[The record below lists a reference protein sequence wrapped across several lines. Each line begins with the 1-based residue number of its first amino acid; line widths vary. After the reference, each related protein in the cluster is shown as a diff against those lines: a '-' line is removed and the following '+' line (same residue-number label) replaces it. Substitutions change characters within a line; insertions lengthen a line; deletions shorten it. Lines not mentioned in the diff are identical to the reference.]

1 MNHEIYQRVM
11 EQYRLQRDRNAA
23 EEERRRQE
31 IAREHP
37 ELAALCRER
46 HEMILNGIRRML
58 GGRGNEN
65 ADLEERMN
73 ACNAR
78 IREALRENGYPEN
91 YLEPV
96 YRCEK
101 CRDTGYVGEKVREM
115 CPCLKAALSRENAG
129 PAREESFER
138 FDAGF
143 FPDTPLE
150 EIPKY
155 TQRAYMKV
163 TRDACE
169 KFADR
174 YPEGGKINL
183 LLHGKSGLGKT
194 YLARCVAGRLM
205 ERGFSVRF
213 VTAFRLLDDL
223 RQDYFRPEGVT
234 AEYMDTDFLIID
246 DLGIEPLFDKITVE
260 LILNVLN
267 ERLSRGKGTAIS
279 TNLERV
285 ELKERYTE
293 RFTSRFL
300 APATC
305 LDLTFRGRDMR
316 LFAGVKGE

>member
-1 MNHEIYQRVM
+1 MNHEIYRRVM
-11 EQYRLQRDRNAA
+11 DRYRLQRDKNAA
-23 EEERRRQE
+23 EEERRRAE
-31 IAREHP
+31 IEREHP
-37 ELAALCRER
+37 DLAALCRER
-46 HEMILNGIRRML
+46 HEMILGGIRKML
-58 GGRGNEN
+58 GGRGSEN

-73 ACNAR
+73 ACSAR
-78 IREALRENGYPEN
+78 IRELLRAYGYPEN

-96 YRCEK
+96 CLCEK
-101 CRDTGYVGEKVREM
+101 CRDTGYLGENVKEM
-115 CPCLKAALSRENAG
+115 CSCLKTALSRESG
-129 PAREESFER
+129 GSDGQETFET

-150 EIPKY
+150 DLPKY
-155 TQRAYMKV
+155 TQRAYMKA

-169 KFADR
+169 RFADR

-183 LLHGKSGLGKT
+183 LLHGRSGLGKT
-194 YLARCVAGRLM
+194 WLARCVANRLT

-213 VTAFRLLDDL
+213 ATAFRLLDDL

-267 ERLSRGKGTAIS
+267 ERMVHGRGTAIS

-293 RFTSRFL
+293 RFLSRFL
-300 APATC
+300 SPATC

-316 LFAGVKGE
+316 LYAGKD